1 MAVILSNNAPFGP
14 ETWRH
19 VVLGYGPTKM
29 GLFFPMVLVLF
40 LWAQSPL
47 KIHVFFLKNKY
58 ASPWLLVGNLAFAE
72 PQVQLW
78 FSFLPQHLGPSLLS
92 YTLCDLHLFFLE
104 LLVLFWS
111 NRYTPSGISLPRSS
125 LQVSLEVHHACFIDC
140 VLSISSMGIVICI
153 LIMGLS

>member
-1 MAVILSNNAPFGP
+1 MLHLGQRHGGTLSWAMGRQKWGFFFQ
-14 ETWRH
+14 WYSCSS
-19 VVLGYGPTKM
+19 YGPNLPWKFM
-29 GLFFPMVLVLF
+29 F
-40 LWAQSPL
+40 
-47 KIHVFFLKNKY
+47 FFLKNKY